1 MVLTIY
7 WIFTTFFH
15 ISIECTIKR
24 FVFLHLS
31 LSKTIKFDKIQYLD
45 SCVSS
50 DFSLVSGAH
59 VQSSVEVASSIE
71 TWHAHKLSLR
81 TSHGFCLSQ
90 NAHTYQG
97 LPGQRGVETK
107 IACQN
112 GQSESGLRFVT
123 GRKGREARHNFRNC
137 FLASKRFWS

>member
-7 WIFTTFFH
+7 RIFTTFFH

-31 LSKTIKFDKIQYLD
+31 LSKIVKFDKIQYLD
-45 SCVSS
+45 SRVSS

-97 LPGQRGVETK
+97 LPGHRGVETK

-123 GRKGREARHNFRNC
+123 GHKKEREARHNFRNC
-137 FLASKRFWS
+137 FLASKHF